1 MERDPDVR
9 PGRFTNEQPIPAPR
23 RITDVVI
30 QRFDGI
36 YEVDAALM
44 QEHFRQ
50 QQMPPWDTLR
60 IVAARHDHIRDIHG
74 QFADSVVL
82 AGEDSEVDASDP
94 GQPPPNS
101 RCGDK
106 P

>member
-1 MERDPDVR
+1 MGRDPDLR
-9 PGRFTNEQPIPAPR
+9 PGRFTNQQPTPPSR

-44 QEHFRQ
+44 QGYFRQ

-82 AGEDSEVDASDP
+82 ASEDSEVDAGGP
-94 GQPPPNS
+94 FRPT
-101 RCGDK
+101 R
-106 P
+106 